1 MSAPAGAARARSDL
15 ATRCRRA
22 PPWVE
27 ELAALSDRELL
38 GAFAAHRDE
47 HTARAE
53 PARAGEMRRACTEG
67 DVAAVRR
74 LHDAGVLEPG
84 ALRNVAGNTALTLTA
99 TES

>member
-1 MSAPAGAARARSDL
+1 
-15 ATRCRRA
+15 
-22 PPWVE
+22 
-27 ELAALSDRELL
+27 
-38 GAFAAHRDE
+38 
-47 HTARAE
+47 
-53 PARAGEMRRACTEG
+53 MRRACTEG